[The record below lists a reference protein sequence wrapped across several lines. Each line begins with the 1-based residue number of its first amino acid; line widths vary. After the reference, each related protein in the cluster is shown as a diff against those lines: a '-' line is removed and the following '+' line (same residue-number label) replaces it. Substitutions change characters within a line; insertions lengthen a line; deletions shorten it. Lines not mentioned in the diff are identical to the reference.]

1 MAEKNRDLPDYKE
14 EASYLERTKQ
24 VLTQTL
30 AQEKTAVSGQY
41 EDVLE
46 AKREFLDNAMAG
58 KYMDANQYLESI
70 QMKASTQQATV
81 QRIKRY
87 EDSMNSP
94 YFARVDFKESG
105 YPAEK
110 IYIGLHSVSDEENYE
125 TYVYDWRAPVSS
137 IFYRYELGPAE
148 YAAPVGMIRGEISKK
163 RQYEIKNGELCY
175 YFDSSINIQ
184 DEILRDVL
192 SHNASPQMKSIVE
205 TIQRQQDEIIR
216 DTDHELLMVQGVAG
230 SGKTSVAL
238 HRIAYLM
245 YQGLNQSLNA
255 QNVLILS
262 PNALFGRYI
271 ANVLPELGEEAIL
284 SVTFEEIFRRN
295 VHWDGS
301 LETKNDFIEALTSSL
316 SDDEKTE
323 KRERTAFFASPE
335 FCVILDHYLKYV
347 KAHIPFE
354 DIDYNGKIMMNRR
367 QMSDFLY
374 SSNRTVPVEKALQL
388 ISNRIWDAIHLERKE
403 RMEKLVAFYRPTN
416 EHRYDYRQYA
426 RYTSIR
432 ESTRMKHRIAAF
444 TTLDY
449 PQLFRRLL
457 TDRSLF
463 CRMAKGLAL
472 PHNWEQHL
480 DATLSAMN
488 QKKLEY
494 GTALALMYLKQGL
507 SGGSY
512 PHIKQVVVDEAQD
525 YYPLHFQILAS
536 LFPNARFTVL
546 GDVNQAIEKEASL
559 SIYDEFSKALNKK
572 SSALITLNKGF
583 RCSYEISKFSERFL
597 ETRFP
602 VEAFDRHGKEP
613 EVVKAK
619 DSTDLAK
626 KIAAA
631 VHSCKEDGCESI
643 AIICKTMERAQKLFS
658 EIKSFVDCKVVSD
671 HSKGISGVS
680 ILPLYLAKGL
690 EFDAAILDE
699 VNVENYHSPL
709 DKKLLYVCST
719 RPLHRLDVFYTGK
732 PSPFLKGDESYE

>member
-1 MAEKNRDLPDYKE
+1 MAENIRELPDYKE
-14 EASYLERTKQ
+14 EASYLERTKK
-24 VLTQTL
+24 VLAETL
-30 AQEKTAVSGQY
+30 RQEKNAVSGQY
-41 EDVLE
+41 DEVLE

-70 QMKASTQQATV
+70 QMKASTQQATI
-81 QRIKRY
+81 QRIKQY
-87 EDSMNSP
+87 ESSLNSP

-105 YPAEK
+105 YPTEK

-137 IFYRYELGPAE
+137 IFYRYEMGPAE
-148 YAAPVGMIRGEISKK
+148 YAAPAGMIRGEITKK

-271 ANVLPELGEEAIL
+271 ANVLPELGEESIM

-295 VHWDGS
+295 VHWDGD

-316 SDDEKTE
+316 SDSEKAE
-323 KRERTAFFASPE
+323 KRARTAFFASPE
-335 FCVILDHYLKYV
+335 FCRILDRYLEYI
-347 KAHIPFE
+347 KANIPFE
-354 DIDYNGKIMMNRR
+354 DLYYNNKMLMTRK

-374 SSNRTVPVEKALQL
+374 SSNRTVPVEKSLQL
-388 ISNRIWDAIHLERKE
+388 ISRRIWDAVHEERRQ
-403 RMEKLVAFYRPTN
+403 RMEKLVAFYRPIN
-416 EHRYDYRQYA
+416 EHRYDYRLYA

-432 ESTRMKHRIAAF
+432 ESTKLKHRVDAF

-449 PQLFRRLL
+449 SDLFRTLL
-457 TDRSLF
+457 ENRSLF
-463 CRMAKGLAL
+463 LRMAKGITLPADWEMYLDTAL
-472 PHNWEQHL
+472 Q
-480 DATLSAMN
+480 SMK
-488 QKKLEY
+488 QQKLEY
-494 GTALALMYLKQGL
+494 GASIAMMYLKNGL
-507 SGGSY
+507 AGMNY

-525 YYPLHFQILAS
+525 YYPLHFHILGS

-546 GDVNQAIEKEASL
+546 GDINQTIEKEASL
-559 SIYDEFSKALNKK
+559 SLYDEFASALNRK

-583 RCSYEISKFSERFL
+583 RCSYEISRFSERFL
-597 ETRFP
+597 ETSFP

-613 EVVKAK
+613 QIVKAK
-619 DSTDLAK
+619 DHADMAK
-626 KIAAA
+626 KIAASI
-631 VHSCKEDGCESI
+631 HSCKEDGCESI
-643 AIICKTMERAQKLFS
+643 AVICKTMERAQELYS
-658 EIKSFVDCKVVSD
+658 EIKSFVECKVVSD

-699 VNVENYHSPL
+699 VNVENYHTPL

-719 RPLHRLDVFYTGK
+719 RPLHRLDVFYTGQA
-732 PSPFLKGDESYE
+732 SPFLKGE

>member
-1 MAEKNRDLPDYKE
+1 MAESIRNLPDYKE
-14 EASYLERTKQ
+14 EASYLERTKK

-30 AQEKTAVSGQY
+30 AQEKSAVSGQY

-70 QMKASTQQATV
+70 QMKASTQQATA

-87 EDSMNSP
+87 EDSMDSP

-105 YPAEK
+105 YPTEK

-148 YAAPVGMIRGEISKK
+148 YAAPMGMIKGEISKK
-163 RQYEIKNGELCY
+163 RQYEIKKGELRY

-255 QNVLILS
+255 QNVIILS

-271 ANVLPELGEEAIL
+271 ANVLPELGEESIL

-295 VHWDGS
+295 VHWDGT

-316 SDDEKTE
+316 SDAEKTD

-335 FCVILDHYLKYV
+335 FCKILGNYLSYI

-354 DIDYNGKIMMNRR
+354 DIYYNGKIMMNRR

-432 ESTRMKHRIAAF
+432 ESTRLKHRINAF
-444 TTLDY
+444 TTLNY
-449 PQLFRRLL
+449 PQLFRQLL
-457 TDRSLF
+457 TDRTLF
-463 CRMAKGLAL
+463 RRMAKGISL
-472 PHNWEQHL
+472 PHNWELHL
-480 DATLSAMN
+480 DAALSAMD

-494 GTALALMYLKQGL
+494 GASLALMYLKQGL
-507 SGGSY
+507 AGGSY

-525 YYPLHFQILAS
+525 YYPLHFHILGS

-546 GDVNQAIEKEASL
+546 GDVNQTIEKEASL
-559 SIYDEFSKALNKK
+559 SIYDDFAKALKKK

-613 EVVKAK
+613 EIVKGNNSA
-619 DSTDLAK
+619 DLAK

-643 AIICKTMERAQKLFS
+643 AIICKTMERAQTLFT

-719 RPLHRLDVFYTGK
+719 RPLHRLDMFYTGK
-732 PSPFLKGDESYE
+732 PSPFLKGE

>member
-1 MAEKNRDLPDYKE
+1 MAEKLQELPDYKE
-14 EASYLERTKQ
+14 EAAYLERTKA

-30 AQEKTAVSGQY
+30 KEEKANVSGQY

-46 AKREFLDNAMAG
+46 AKKEFLDNAMAG

-70 QMKASTQQATV
+70 QMKASTQNATA
-81 QRIKRY
+81 QRIQQY
-87 EDSMNSP
+87 ETSLKSP
-94 YFARVDFKESG
+94 YFARVDFKEDG
-105 YPAEK
+105 YPEEK
-110 IYIGLHSVSDEENYE
+110 IYIGLHSVTDEENYE

-137 IFYRYELGPAE
+137 IFYRYELGQAE
-148 YAAPVGMIRGEISKK
+148 YAAPIGAIRGEITKK
-163 RQYEIKNGELCY
+163 RQYEIKDGELRF

-192 SHNASPQMKSIVE
+192 SHNASPVMKTIVE

-216 DTDHELLMVQGVAG
+216 DTDHDLLMVQGVAG

-245 YQGLNQSLNA
+245 YQGLNQRLSS

-271 ANVLPELGEEAIL
+271 ANVLPELGEESIM

-295 VHWDGS
+295 VHWSGS
-301 LETKNDFIEALTSSL
+301 LETKNDFIEALTSTL
-316 SDDEKTE
+316 SEEEKTA

-335 FCVILDHYLKYV
+335 FCAILGNYLKYI
-347 KAHIPFE
+347 KANIPFE
-354 DIDYNGKIMMNRR
+354 DLYYNNKVLMTRK

-374 SSNRTVPVEKALQL
+374 SSNRSISVEKALQL
-388 ISNRIWDAIHLERKE
+388 ISNRIWDAVHEERKV

-416 EHRYDYRQYA
+416 EHRYDYRMYA

-432 ESTRMKHRIAAF
+432 ESTKLKHRIK
-444 TTLDY
+444 TYTELDVSS
-449 PQLFRRLL
+449 LFRTLL
-457 TDRSLF
+457 ADRRLF
-463 CRMAKGLAL
+463 CRMAKNVTL
-472 PHNWEQHL
+472 PEKWESYL
-480 DATLSAMN
+480 DAALAAME
-488 QKKLEY
+488 QGKLEY
-494 GTALALMYLKQGL
+494 GASLALMLLKNSL
-507 SGGSY
+507 SGGNY
-512 PHIKQVVVDEAQD
+512 ANIKQVVVDEAQD
-525 YYPLHFQILAS
+525 YYPLHFKVLGN

-546 GDVNQAIEKEASL
+546 GDVNQTIEKEADLDFYEQVAKS
-559 SIYDEFSKALNKK
+559 LNKK
-572 SSALITLNKGF
+572 TSALIILNKGF
-583 RCSYEISKFSERFL
+583 RCSYEISKFSENFL
-597 ETRFP
+597 ETKFP

-613 EVVKAK
+613 QITKASGQK
-619 DSTDLAK
+619 DLAQ

-643 AIICKTMERAQKLFS
+643 AVICKTMERAKALHQQ
-658 EIKSFVDCKVVSD
+658 IKGFVECKVVSD
-671 HSKGISGVS
+671 HSSSISGVS

-699 VNVENYHSPL
+699 VTAENYHSPL

-719 RPLHRLDVFYTGK
+719 RPLHRLEVFYTGK
-732 PSPFLKGDESYE
+732 PSPFIKNIE